1 MNEFL
6 MLNIAA
12 ILAEELSSTEKFIND
27 TVALLD
33 DGATVP
39 FISRYRKELT
49 GGLDDIQLRNLENRL
64 TYLRELEERKVA
76 VLKSIESQNKLNPD
90 LKQQIENTESK
101 TLLEDIYR
109 PYMPKRRNKAQTA
122 REAGLEPLSIQ
133 LLENQ
138 DKNPESLADKFIN
151 KDQGIDTVELALEG
165 AKQIL
170 MEVFSEDTDLNTEL
184 RDFLWQRVKLKSSVV
199 PGKEK
204 EGEKFANYF
213 DAVEPLSKIP
223 SHRALAL
230 FRGRNEGFLQI
241 ELVIDEA
248 EEKDVAMN
256 SSSLCSNKIV
266 KHFNINTQQHTGQ
279 WLATVAVWTWK
290 VKLSTRLDTELKLQ
304 LKESA
309 EQEAINVFSHNLND
323 LLMAAPAGPQVTMGL
338 DPGYRSGVKVAVVDS
353 TGKYIDDSVIYPHQP
368 QNQYSQA
375 IHTLINII
383 KKHNVKLVSIGNG
396 TASRETD
403 RLVGDLIKQNPDLSI
418 QKIVV
423 SEAGAS
429 VYSASQIATE
439 EFPELD
445 VTVRGA
451 ISIARRLQD
460 PLAELVKIDPKAIGV
475 GQYQHDV
482 NQSKL
487 TKGLHNVV
495 EDCVNSVGVD
505 LNMASAQL
513 LSYVSGFNTTLA
525 KNVVEYRDNN
535 GEFRNRNQ
543 LKKVARLGD
552 KAFQQSAGFLKIM
565 NGDTPLDS
573 SSVHPEAYPIVK
585 EIVKQ
590 SKHDITHLIGN
601 QKVIHKL
608 VAKDFANDQ
617 FGIPTIKD
625 IFSELEKPG
634 RDPRPDFKSATF
646 KEGIEKISDLK
657 TGMILEGV
665 VTNITNFG
673 AFVDIGVHQ
682 DGLVHI
688 SAMADKFV
696 KDPHQVVKTGDVV
709 KVKVM
714 EIEEQR
720 KRIALSMRLSESLN
734 SSTNTEKT
742 KPRNNPTK
750 KAQKKPA
757 AEPSNAFAAAF
768 SRAKQNV

>member
-12 ILAEELSSTEKFIND
+12 ILAEELSSTENFIND

-39 FISRYRKELT
+39 FISRYRKEVT
-49 GGLDDIQLRNLENRL
+49 GGLDDIQLRSLESRL

-76 VLKSIESQNKLNPD
+76 ILKSIESQDKLSPE

-122 REAGLEPLSIQ
+122 REAGLEPLTTQ
-133 LLENQ
+133 LLKNQ
-138 DKNPESLADKFIN
+138 EKDPVSLANAFIN
-151 KDQGIDTVELALEG
+151 KDHGIDTTELALEG

-170 MEVFSEDTDLNTEL
+170 MEVFSEDTGLNTEL
-184 RDFLWQRVKLKSSVV
+184 RDFLWQRVKLKSTVA
-199 PGKEK
+199 PGKEQ
-204 EGEKFANYF
+204 EGEKFENYF
-213 DAVEPLSKIP
+213 DAVESLAKIP

-241 ELVIDEA
+241 DLVIDES
-248 EEKDVAMN
+248 EETNVAMN
-256 SSSLCSNKIV
+256 SSSLCANKIV
-266 KHFNINTQQHTGQ
+266 KHFNINTQQQSGQ
-279 WLATVAVWTWK
+279 WLAKVALWTWK

-304 LKESA
+304 LKENA

-338 DPGYRSGVKVAVVDS
+338 DPGYRSGVKVAVVDN
-353 TGKYIDDSVIYPHQP
+353 TGKYIDDAVIYPHQP

-375 IHTLINII
+375 IQILAKLI
-383 KKHNVKLVSIGNG
+383 KKHNVKLISIGNG

-403 RLVGDLIKQNPDLSI
+403 RLVTDLVKQNPNVNI

-445 VTVRGA
+445 VTIRGA

-487 TKGLHNVV
+487 SKGLHNVV

-513 LSYVSGFNTTLA
+513 LSYVSGFNRTLA

-535 GEFRNRNQ
+535 GEFRNRTQ

-552 KAFQQSAGFLKIM
+552 KAFQQCAGFLKIM
-565 NGDTPLDS
+565 NGDSPLDS

-590 SKHDITHLIGN
+590 SKHDITQLVGN
-601 QKVIHKL
+601 QNVIKKL
-608 VAKDFANDQ
+608 VAKDFANDK

-625 IFSELEKPG
+625 IFKELEKPG

-646 KEGIEKISDLK
+646 KEGIEKISDLEL
-657 TGMILEGV
+657 GMILEGV

-673 AFVDIGVHQ
+673 AFIDIGVHQ

-688 SAMADKFV
+688 SAMADKFI

-714 EIEEQR
+714 EVEEQR
-720 KRIALSMRLSESLN
+720 KRIALSMRINESLSTH
-734 SSTNTEKT
+734 SSTKKT
-742 KPRNNPTK
+742 KPSSRPAKKSQAIPTT
-750 KAQKKPA
+750 
-757 AEPSNAFAAAF
+757 ETSNAFAAAF
-768 SRAKQNV
+768 SRAKQNI